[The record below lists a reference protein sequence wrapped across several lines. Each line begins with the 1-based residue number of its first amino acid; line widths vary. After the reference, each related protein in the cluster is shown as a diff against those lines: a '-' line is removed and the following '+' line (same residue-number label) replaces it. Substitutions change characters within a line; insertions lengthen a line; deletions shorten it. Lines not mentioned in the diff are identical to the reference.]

1 MGEVEDL
8 IKPYQVLV
16 ISAQNNSW
24 PTVIDCCKSL
34 CDCQKAL
41 SNGHDDCHYLDIAT
55 TFINF
60 NPFAN
65 SSKTIF
71 AII

>member
-1 MGEVEDL
+1 M
-8 IKPYQVLV
+8 V
-16 ISAQNNSW
+16 IAH
-24 PTVIDCCKSL
+24 CKSL
-34 CDCQKAL
+34 CDHQKDL
-41 SNGHDDCHYLDIAT
+41 WNGHHDRHYLDIAT

-60 NPFAN
+60 NSFVN

>member
-1 MGEVEDL
+1 M
-8 IKPYQVLV
+8 
-16 ISAQNNSW
+16 
-24 PTVIDCCKSL
+24 VIDRRKSL
-34 CDCQKAL
+34 CDQRKAL
-41 SNGHDDCHYLDIAT
+41 SNGHHDRHYLDIAT

-65 SSKTIF
+65 YSKINF